1 MATTV
6 VMPPS
11 NSVALVTKYLPLLD
25 EQYKRF
31 SLTSMF
37 DTANA
42 EFVGANAVKLFTYDS
57 VGMADYSRNSGYVTG
72 DITAAWETFTIGQ
85 DRGRSFNV
93 DSMDQDET
101 LNQLLPAVLSEENRL
116 HIIPE
121 VDAYRF
127 AKWASTANILSGTP
141 ADITVGTTDVPGLID
156 AAEADMDNAEV
167 PYEGRVLFVSPK
179 CYAGL
184 KEKIERR
191 IINSEDN
198 VNTNV
203 EFYDD
208 MQIVRVPQSRFST
221 AITLAQPTTAAGAGG
236 YTASGYDINFMI
248 VHPSAILQVMKHKI
262 IRVFTPEQ
270 NIEADGYRVN
280 ARYYHDTW
288 VKPQKVK
295 GIYVHRAS
303 TSA

>member
-42 EFVGANAVKLFTYDS
+42 EFVGANAVKLFTYSS
-57 VGMADYSRNSGYVTG
+57 VGMADYDRNAGYVTG

-101 LNQLLPAVLSEENRL
+101 LNVLLPAVLSEENRL

-127 AKWASTANILSGTP
+127 AKWASTANIGAAS
-141 ADITVGTTDVPGLID
+141 ADIVPGTTDVPSLID
-156 AAEADMDNAEV
+156 AAEASMDNEEV
-167 PYEGRVLFVSPK
+167 PYEGRILFVSPK
-179 CYAGL
+179 CYQGL

-208 MQIVRVPQSRFST
+208 MRIIRVPQSRFST
-221 AITLAQPTTAAGAGG
+221 AITLAQPTTAAGDGG

-262 IRVFTPEQ
+262 IRVFSPEQ

-288 VKPQKVK
+288 VKNQKVK
-295 GIYVHRAS
+295 GIYCHRAA

>member
-1 MATTV
+1 
-6 VMPPS
+6 MPPN

-57 VGMADYSRNSGYVTG
+57 VGMADYSRNAGYVTG
-72 DITAAWETFTIGQ
+72 NLTGAWETFTITQ
-85 DRGRSFNV
+85 DRGRSFNI
-93 DSMDQDET
+93 DSMDQDEV
-101 LNQLLPAVLSEENRL
+101 LGQLLPAVLSEENRL

-127 AKWASTANILSGTP
+127 AKWASTANIGSASADVTP
-141 ADITVGTTDVPGLID
+141 GTTDVPSLID
-156 AAEADMDNAEV
+156 AAETSMDNAEV

-179 CYAGL
+179 CYQGL
-184 KEKIERR
+184 KEKIER
-191 IINSEDN
+191 IVINSENN

-208 MQIVRVPQSRFST
+208 MRVIRVPQGRFST
-221 AITLAQPTTAAGAGG
+221 AITLKQPTTAAGEGG

-248 VHPSAILQVMKHKI
+248 VHPTAIMQVMKHKV
-262 IRVFTPEQ
+262 IRVFSPEQ

-280 ARYYHDTW
+280 ARYYHDSW
-288 VKPQKVK
+288 VKTQKTK
-295 GIYVHRAS
+295 GIYVHRAA